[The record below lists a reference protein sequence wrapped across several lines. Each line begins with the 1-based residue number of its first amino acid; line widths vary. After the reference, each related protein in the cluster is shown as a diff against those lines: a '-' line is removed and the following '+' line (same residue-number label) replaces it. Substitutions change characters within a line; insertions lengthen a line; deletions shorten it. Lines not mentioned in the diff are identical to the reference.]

1 MLKRL
6 WFGQRGVLLAWVL
19 MLLAIL
25 SVLTVAALTLASNQF
40 VMGAHYSS
48 SVKSLH
54 YAEGG
59 IYHYLAYL
67 NSESASL
74 QSEPPLNVEIPY
86 EDGCY
91 CLDIAE
97 GDPAGGRMVLRST
110 GWTKTSGQNSDPRT
124 VEVVLSKRTFSEY
137 GYFSQDDGNNIWW
150 TTDEISYGPL
160 HTNGILR
167 ISGNPIFYGPVSYSK
182 GYVRSSGAPQY
193 PGGGPTKVAPLE
205 FPSSNEELKALAQDD
220 GLYFTGRTCILIDG
234 ETITIRNK
242 EGKEGN
248 EGNENTTRSININ
261 ESIYKHKVIYV
272 DRENE
277 NVPASISYDDRFGL
291 NNGNVFVSGKLNG
304 RLTIAAYHDI
314 YITAKDPTNAENW
327 IPDKK
332 TPWHWYITN
341 PFNAT
346 AAYKQ
351 SLYDAF
357 PKLNPPGV
365 TYTTTTFNL
374 NLDGDSY
381 EANGD
386 DMLGLIA
393 NNNIRILTKGWF
405 EVKSEKKNKIDTSTK
420 EFTIH
425 AALFAINGKFE
436 NAEHTTLPKVKSFK
450 DPNMLILRGALIQ
463 NVRGVVGSYSVIKSS
478 GYKKDYAHDPR
489 MLTEAP
495 PHFLGPKESGW
506 QMVEWNETRNHI
518 TGN

>member
-40 VMGAHYSS
+40 VMGSHYSS

-67 NSESASL
+67 NSASATPESA
-74 QSEPPLNVEIPY
+74 PPLNQEIPY
-86 EDGCY
+86 EGGCY
-91 CLDIAE
+91 ILDRVE
-97 GDPAGGRMVLRST
+97 DDQSGGTILRST
-110 GWTKTSGQNSDPRT
+110 GWTKTGGQKSDPRT
-124 VEVVLSKRTFSEY
+124 VEVLLKKRTFAEY
-137 GYFSQDDGNNIWW
+137 GYFSQEEGDNIWW
-150 TTDEISYGPL
+150 LSKEKSYGPL

-167 ISGNPIFYGPVSYSK
+167 IRSDPIFYGPVSYSQ
-182 GYVRSSGAPQY
+182 GYIHRTSWLSALLHGS
-193 PGGGPTKVAPLE
+193 PTFIEGEPEKVAPLE
-205 FPSSNEELKALAQDD
+205 FPASNEELKHLAQED
-220 GLYFTGRTCILIDG
+220 GLYFTGRTCILLNG
-234 ETITIRNK
+234 NTLKIRNK
-242 EGKEGN
+242 EGP
-248 EGNENTTRSININ
+248 TISININ
-261 ESIYKHKVIYV
+261 DSIYKHKVIYV

-277 NVPASISYDDRFGL
+277 NVPVGISYDDRFGL
-291 NNGNVFVSGKLNG
+291 NNGNVFVTGKLKG

-314 YITAKDPTNAENW
+314 YLTAKDPTNAAYW

-332 TPWHWYITN
+332 TPWYWYFTN

-351 SLYDAF
+351 SLYDDF

-365 TYTTTTFNL
+365 TYASTTFNL
-374 NLDGDSY
+374 VGNSY

-405 EVKSEKKNKIDTSTK
+405 EVNNEKKNNIDTSVK
-420 EFTIH
+420 NFTIH
-425 AALFAINGKFE
+425 AALFAIKGSFE
-436 NAEHTTLPKVKSFK
+436 NYEYSTLPWGNSNV
-450 DPNMLILRGALIQ
+450 LTIRGALIQ
-463 NVRGVVGSYSVIKSS
+463 NVRGAVGLNYIDGVFIKIKA
-478 GYKKDYAHDPR
+478 GYGKDYAHDPR
-489 MLTEAP
+489 MVTVAP
-495 PHFLGPKESGW
+495 PHFLGPKQSGW
-506 QMVEWNETRNHI
+506 EMIEWTETRDHL
-518 TGN
+518 TGS

>member
-91 CLDIAE
+91 CLDIVE

-124 VEVVLSKRTFSEY
+124 VEVVLNKRTFSEY

-205 FPSSNEELKALAQDD
+205 FPLSNEELKALAQDD

-234 ETITIRNK
+234 DQIVIRNK
-242 EGKEGN
+242 EDEEG
-248 EGNENTTRSININ
+248 TTPSINL
-261 ESIYKHKVIYV
+261 SDSKHKVIYV

-277 NVPASISYDDRFGL
+277 NVPVSISYDDRFGL

-314 YITAKDPTNAENW
+314 YITDKDPTKNW
-327 IPDKK
+327 IPEVKI
-332 TPWHWYITN
+332 PWLEHAAY
-341 PFNAT
+341 FLLYGSNAT
-346 AAYKQ
+346 SKWKEDKYYNKIKKEDV
-351 SLYDAF
+351 YG
-357 PKLNPPGV
+357 GV
-365 TYTTTTFNL
+365 TYSDTTFNL
-374 NLDGDSY
+374 VGNSY

-405 EVKSEKKNKIDTSTK
+405 EVNSEKKNKIDTSTK

-436 NAEHTTLPKVKSFK
+436 NAEHTTLPKVDSFY

-463 NVRGVVGSYSVIKSS
+463 NVRGAVGSYSKIKSS